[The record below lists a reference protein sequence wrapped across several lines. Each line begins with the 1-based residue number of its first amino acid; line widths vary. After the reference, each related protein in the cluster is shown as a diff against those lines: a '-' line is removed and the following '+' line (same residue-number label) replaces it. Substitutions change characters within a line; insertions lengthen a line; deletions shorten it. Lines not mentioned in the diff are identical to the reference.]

1 MNCLKINSQPGYPVD
16 DLLRWRTW
24 SKTTL
29 ALIFAKL
36 ILKFLNQVYLKCNH
50 LLEKF
55 YSNFKPYSI
64 FRPAPKT
71 FQLLSFVWSVST
83 SKLGP
88 FWYTSAFPQLIFSSQ
103 ICSPLPPLSEIKERV
118 KDSLTKFR
126 QDHLRALNPTP
137 YKVRQIFL
145 KQARVPE
152 MRECLVSSCCA
163 VSDRPAGGRGFKN
176 YWNNWRECVAFVMPF
191 ANG

>member
-1 MNCLKINSQPGYPVD
+1 MQTYLKIFIQTSDYTRYLG
-16 DLLRWRTW
+16 LHLR
-24 SKTTL
+24 
-29 ALIFAKL
+29 
-36 ILKFLNQVYLKCNH
+36 
-50 LLEKF
+50 
-55 YSNFKPYSI
+55 NFN
-64 FRPAPKT
+64 F
-71 FQLLSFVWSVST
+71 LSFVWSVST
-83 SKLGP
+83 SKPGP